1 MEENK
6 KLPFISAKTIT
17 YGRVSTLEES
27 IESFLKQ
34 DYPLDKRELI
44 IVNDYPLQTLIFDH
58 PQVKIVNL
66 SKTFDTIG
74 EKENYATELCQ
85 GDIICQWDDDDVALP
100 NHLQNVAKYM
110 TEEVNI
116 LHWETGV
123 LCHSTGIENVGWIGN
138 SGIVF
143 RKSAWKAIGGHPL
156 ENAGYDMTFIERLHI
171 HGGRLFAKLPKEEA
185 SWFYM
190 WGGRGYHMSGQGH
203 DKPGKLNA
211 IQRHSAHI
219 ERERVMGNI
228 PTGNVH
234 LNPCWEKD
242 YSNLLKNYLDGT
254 PRAETFYDIRKG

>member
-1 MEENK
+1 MDY
-6 KLPFISAKTIT
+6 PFISCKCIT
-17 YGRVSTLEES
+17 YGRVATLEES

-34 DYPLDKRELI
+34 DYPADKCELI
-44 IVNDYPLQTLIFDH
+44 IVNDYPLQTLIFEH
-58 PQVKIVNL
+58 PRIKIVNL
-66 SKTFDTIG
+66 SETFITIG

-100 NHLQNVAKYM
+100 NHLKNVAKYM

-123 LCHSTGIENVGWIGN
+123 LCHVTGIENVGWIGN

-171 HGGRLFAKLPKEEA
+171 HGGRLFAKPPREEA

-219 ERERVMGNI
+219 ETERVMGRI

-234 LNPCWEKD
+234 LIPYWEKD
-242 YSNLLKNYLDGT
+242 YIKMLKDFCNENNT
-254 PRAETFYDIRKG
+254 

>member
-1 MEENK
+1 MNY
-6 KLPFISAKTIT
+6 PFISCKCIT

-34 DYPLDKRELI
+34 DYPADKCELI

-66 SKTFDTIG
+66 DKTFETIG

-100 NHLQNVAKYM
+100 HHLQNVAKYM
-110 TEEVNI
+110 TDDVNI
-116 LHWETGV
+116 IHWEVGV
-123 LCHSTGIENVGWIGN
+123 LCHITGIEQVGWIGN

-156 ENAGYDMTFIERLHI
+156 ENAGYDMTFIERLHK
-171 HGGRLFAKLPKEEA
+171 HGGRLFAKPPKEEA

-190 WGGRGYHMSGQGH
+190 WGGRGYHMSGEGT
-203 DKPGKLNA
+203 DRPGKLNA
-211 IQRHSAHI
+211 IQRHSNHI
-219 ERERVMGNI
+219 ESERRNGRI
-228 PTGNVH
+228 PIGEVK
-234 LNPCWEKD
+234 LNPNWKFD
-242 YSNLLKNYLDGT
+242 YKQILEDYVKKNKSSNS
-254 PRAETFYDIRKG
+254 